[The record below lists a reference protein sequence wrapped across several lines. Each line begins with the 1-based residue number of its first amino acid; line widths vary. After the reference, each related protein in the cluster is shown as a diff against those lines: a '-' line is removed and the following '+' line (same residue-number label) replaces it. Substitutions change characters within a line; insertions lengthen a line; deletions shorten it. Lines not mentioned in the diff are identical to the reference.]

1 MTPLAPGCHP
11 RKNVDMLI
19 SSRSSFSATMDIRL
33 GSRIQIEFAGGKQKM
48 VLVTEI
54 NESEVT
60 LDGNHPL
67 TSKDLTFALQY
78 NGVLM

>member
-1 MTPLAPGCHP
+1 
-11 RKNVDMLI
+11 
-19 SSRSSFSATMDIRL
+19 MDIRL